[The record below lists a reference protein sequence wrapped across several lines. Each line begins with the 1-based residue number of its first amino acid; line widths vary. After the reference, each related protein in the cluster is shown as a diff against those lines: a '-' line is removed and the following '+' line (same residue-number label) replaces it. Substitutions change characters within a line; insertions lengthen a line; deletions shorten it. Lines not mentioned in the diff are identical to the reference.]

1 MNSRVSSEYV
11 ATVWQ
16 LEIKK
21 LKLIENVL
29 NKLLKRVHA
38 GLRVPGLEGVLPEK
52 EVGWRR
58 HGPMAA
64 VARDRYSWL
73 KNVCG
78 YVGCLGVSGPAFSV
92 LPVGA
97 LKGCMSTWSPAS
109 AASGRFTGR
118 APAALL
124 LSRRG

>member
-1 MNSRVSSEYV
+1 MAVRNK
-11 ATVWQ
+11 
-16 LEIKK
+16 KK

-64 VARDRYSWL
+64 RDHYSWL
-73 KNVCG
+73 KN
-78 YVGCLGVSGPAFSV
+78 
-92 LPVGA
+92 
-97 LKGCMSTWSPAS
+97 
-109 AASGRFTGR
+109 
-118 APAALL
+118 
-124 LSRRG
+124 